1 MEYTFY
7 KIQVGNECYVGST
20 KDFKKRLQKHKSNC
34 HNEKNMG
41 YNIKVYKSIRE
52 VGWDNIDIMI
62 IDKII
67 YNSKREAFDME
78 TKYMNMFDAKLN
90 MVYPKRSVKQ
100 YRIDNK
106 DKISERD
113 RKYRESNTEMFKER
127 KKEYYDENRDKVLKH
142 KQEYYEANKEEK
154 LEKRKQY
161 YEANKEKIL
170 ESAKEYR
177 ETNKEKMSEKG
188 RKYYEAHKEKISE
201 SAREYRESNKDK
213 LLKQRQEYYVNNRQL
228 ISQRSKLKG
237 CCDVCGKE
245 MRKDGIRRHKLKC
258 KN

>member
-20 KDFKKRLQKHKSNC
+20 KDLKKILQKHKSNC
-34 HNEKNMG
+34 HNEKNRG

-67 YNSKREAFDME
+67 YNSKRESFDME

-127 KKEYYDENRDKVLKH
+127 NKEYYEENRDKVLKH

-177 ETNKEKMSEKG
+177 ETN
-188 RKYYEAHKEKISE
+188 KEKISE

>member
-20 KDFKKRLQKHKSNC
+20 KNFKNRLQKHKSNC
-34 HNEKNMG
+34 HNEKNRG

>member
-1 MEYTFY
+1 M
-7 KIQVGNECYVGST
+7 
-20 KDFKKRLQKHKSNC
+20 
-34 HNEKNMG
+34 
-41 YNIKVYKSIRE
+41 
-52 VGWDNIDIMI
+52 
-62 IDKII
+62 
-67 YNSKREAFDME
+67 
-78 TKYMNMFDAKLN
+78 
-90 MVYPKRSVKQ
+90 
-100 YRIDNK
+100 
-106 DKISERD
+106 
-113 RKYRESNTEMFKER
+113 
-127 KKEYYDENRDKVLKH
+127 
-142 KQEYYEANKEEK
+142 
-154 LEKRKQY
+154 
-161 YEANKEKIL
+161 

-213 LLKQRQEYYVNNRQL
+213 LLKQRQDYYVNNRQL